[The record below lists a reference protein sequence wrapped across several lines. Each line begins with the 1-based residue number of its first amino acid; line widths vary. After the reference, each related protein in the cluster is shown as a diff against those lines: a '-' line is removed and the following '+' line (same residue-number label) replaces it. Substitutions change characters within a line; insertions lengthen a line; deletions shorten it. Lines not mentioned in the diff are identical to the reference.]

1 MQRRQILGSGF
12 DPVTME
18 GAQARLAS
26 YVLDGGT
33 HLVITANP
41 EMVMK
46 ARGDQLLSEIMERAD
61 LVVADGIGVVW
72 ASRVLGC
79 AVPER
84 IPGIELAE
92 GLLEQAAREGW
103 TVFLLGGAEGVADQ
117 AAQDLRQ
124 RFPDLKIIGTYHGF
138 FESGL
143 EEQAIIKRIE
153 QEKPRILLVALG
165 VPRQEKWL
173 AAHLG
178 ALKVPVAIGV
188 GGSFNVWAGVDK
200 RAPLWVRK
208 VNLEWFYR
216 LVRQPWRIKRL
227 AALPVFVF
235 AVIKSRLWQGR
246 LPDA

>member
-1 MQRRQILGSGF
+1 MQRIEILGSTF
-12 DPVTME
+12 DSVTME
-18 GAQARLAS
+18 EAQARMAS
-26 YVLDGGT
+26 YVMDGGS

-46 ARGDQLLSEIMERAD
+46 ARGDQLLSEIIRRAD

-72 ASRVLGC
+72 ASRVLER

-92 GLLEQAAREGW
+92 GLLSQASSKGW
-103 TVFLLGGAEGVADQ
+103 RVFLVGGAEGVAHR
-117 AAQDLRQ
+117 AAEVLKERL
-124 RFPDLKIIGTYHGF
+124 PDLEIVGTHHGF
-138 FESGL
+138 FRSGE
-143 EEQAIIKRIE
+143 EEQEVIAQIE
-153 QEKPRILLVALG
+153 REKPHILLAALG

-178 ALKVPVAIGV
+178 TLKVPLAIGV

-200 RAPLWVRK
+200 RAPGWVRK
-208 VNLEWFYR
+208 INMEWFYR

-227 AALPVFVF
+227 AVLPVFVLS
-235 AVIKSRLWQGR
+235 VVGSRIRQGGR
-246 LPDA
+246 